1 MKTVLKIGTRQS
13 KLALWQSLHVA
24 DRLKKSHPELE
35 IELVK
40 IVTKGD
46 KVLDAPLAKIGGKGL
61 FTKELERALLD
72 GSIDIAVHSLKD
84 LPTVLPAGLIIGAVT
99 QRAETKD
106 ALVSEKY
113 ASLKALPFGAK
124 VGTSS
129 LRRRAQ
135 LLALRPDL
143 NVVDVRGNV
152 DTRLQK
158 VSDGHLDALILAA
171 AGLQRLGYE
180 KKIKEI
186 LPYDLMLPA
195 VGQGALA
202 AECRAADEETLEL
215 LAALHDEK
223 TALATAA
230 ERAFLALIG
239 GGCQVPVGVHASL
252 IGEKIILT
260 ALIASLDGKKAIK
273 RKTEGAALCG
283 KELAEK
289 LAEEMLS
296 AGGRDILR
304 ETGLL

>member
-215 LAALHDEK
+215 LA
-223 TALATAA
+223 LATAA

>member
-24 DRLKKSHPELE
+24 DRLKKFHPELE
-35 IELVK
+35 IALVK

-84 LPTVLPAGLIIGAVT
+84 LPTVLPEGLIIGAVT

-113 ASLKALPFGAK
+113 DSLQALPLGAK

-180 KKIKEI
+180 KKIKEL

-202 AECRAADEETLEL
+202 AECRAADKETLEL

-230 ERAFLALIG
+230 ERAFLEVVE
-239 GGCQVPVGVHASL
+239 GGCQVPIGVRAV
-252 IGEKIILT
+252 ICDGELT
-260 ALIASLDGKKAIK
+260 LNALIASTDGSKSIRRQAQ
-273 RKTEGAALCG
+273 GAALCG

-289 LAEEMLS
+289 LAGEMLD
-296 AGGRDILR
+296 AGGRDILQ
-304 ETGLL
+304 EAGLF